1 MMIVG
6 NCAVDDF
13 AFRWETCLSWPSIM
27 RAPSPQPRA
36 SRLLIVDD
44 DAVSLRA
51 FEQLLTRAGHE
62 VTTAINLAEARAA
75 AGAATFD
82 FVLCDLGLPDGNGLD
97 LMPELRE
104 RHGLRGIALS
114 GYSDEETRQQARDA
128 GFVDYLV
135 KPVDIQDIL
144 RAIQRAG

>member
-1 MMIVG
+1 MNPPAI
-6 NCAVDDF
+6 
-13 AFRWETCLSWPSIM
+13 
-27 RAPSPQPRA
+27 QPRA

-51 FEQLLTRAGHE
+51 FAVLLTRAGYE

-75 AGAATFD
+75 AAAHTFD
-82 FVLCDLGLPDGNGLD
+82 FVVCDLGLPDGSGLD

-104 RHGLRGIALS
+104 RYGLRGIALS
-114 GYSDEETRQQARDA
+114 GYSDGDHREPAGAA

-135 KPVDIQDIL
+135 KPVEMEDIV
-144 RAIQRAG
+144 RAIERAG